1 MLSIDCGID
10 IGSTNLKIVFVDE
23 SGRVILTRSVPTPR
37 IFDEFGPL
45 TNPLDLI
52 STLETMIISGW
63 RDIGSPMPLRSIAA
77 AGVGED
83 GICVNAKCEPQGNAI
98 PWFDKRSS
106 AEASEFQKYR
116 YLVPKTGIDIDET
129 RTASKWLWLNRY
141 RPIEINRA
149 MQWVTLTDFPA
160 VWWSGKTFI
169 SASLAPRTGCFNIRN
184 RAWVSE
190 LLDAA
195 QAPTLPQIKQAGE
208 IIGGVQ
214 DGPLRKSGVAST
226 NTILVAGGHDHPV
239 AATMIRRLDPDGRVD
254 SMGTANLIYGE
265 TDDFDNSTLTK
276 DLAFSVPPAGHS
288 ISCLGV
294 LELSAELNSLL
305 NVFELRTFLAQDHLA
320 GAPPKSY
327 KELQA
332 SLTDNELVVR
342 RRLELMSLKAR
353 RLLTSMDKA
362 GIPAGQIYTTGGW
375 SRSESFV
382 ELRASIFGQK
392 IMALGELQLTA
403 TGAALFGAQA
413 ASGKSQCPI
422 EKSDIKIIS
431 PMTEWVEQYQHI
443 FNSIDRNSIEP
454 PGGIG

>member
-1 MLSIDCGID
+1 MPSIDCGID

-37 IFDEFGPL
+37 IFDEFGPV

-63 RDIGSPMPLRSIAA
+63 QDIGSPIPLRSIAA

-83 GICVNAKCEPQGNAI
+83 GICVNTNCEPLGHAI
-98 PWFDKRSS
+98 PWFDKRAS
-106 AEASEFQKYR
+106 AEVIEFKKYQ
-116 YLVPKTGIDIDET
+116 YLISKTGIKIDET
-129 RTASKWLWLNRY
+129 QTATKWLWLNRH
-141 RPIEINRA
+141 RPNEINRA
-149 MQWVTLTDFPA
+149 MPWVTLTDFPA
-160 VWWSGKTFI
+160 VWWSGKTFM
-169 SASLAPRTGCFNIRN
+169 SASLAPRTGGFNVHDRN
-184 RAWVSE
+184 WVSE

-195 QAPTLPQIKQAGE
+195 KAPLLPQIKQAGE
-208 IIGGVQ
+208 TIGHVRNGR
-214 DGPLRKSGVAST
+214 LRESGAVSGD
-226 NTILVAGGHDHPV
+226 TILVAGGHDHPV
-239 AATMIRRLDPDGRVD
+239 AATMIRRLDPNGRVD

-265 TDDFDNSTLTK
+265 TIHFNNSTLTK
-276 DLAFSVPPAGHS
+276 DLAFSVPPAGHG

-294 LELSAELNSLL
+294 LELSAELNSLP
-305 NVFELRTFLAQDHLA
+305 NAFELRTFLAQEHLV

-327 KELQA
+327 NELQA
-332 SLTDNELVVR
+332 SLCDNELAVR

-362 GIPAGQIYTTGGW
+362 GVPAGQIYTTGGW
-375 SRSESFV
+375 SRSKSLV

-392 IMALGELQLTA
+392 ILALGELELTA

-413 ASGKSQCPI
+413 ASGKSLCPI

-431 PMTEWVEQYQHI
+431 PIAEWAEQYQQI
-443 FNSIDRNSIEP
+443 FNIIDRNSIEP
-454 PGGIG
+454 P